1 MVFNALQIM
10 PGQNVYQASSKLLH
24 FEAEKCFDIYQRQ
37 SLTNLKIRESQ
48 MANNFWLNKTR
59 IAEVTMCLSL
69 NGRLASIIS

>member
-48 MANNFWLNKTR
+48 MANNF
-59 IAEVTMCLSL
+59 
-69 NGRLASIIS
+69 